1 MAKLN
6 RADLK
11 SKFEHNDIPSQ
22 TDFENLIDSCINEID
37 DEVSKETVVT
47 VDKQQT
53 LTHKELIDPIINSVP
68 IAGVV
73 PTVDAAPDNNLVL
86 SQGIKPIKTKADA
99 ADIKADAAV
108 STANESNTKADSAV
122 NTANEAN
129 TKADSV
135 VSIANEANTKAD
147 NAVSVANEANTK
159 VDDALDIADEAN
171 TKADNAVSTANSASD
186 KADNAYSLAE
196 TNLTVA
202 KNYTDVEVSAA
213 LTSANGY
220 TDTKA
225 SETLTSA
232 NNYTDTK
239 SSETLT
245 SANGY
250 TDTEVSEVLT
260 SANGYTDTKASET
273 LTSANNYTDT
283 KSSETLTSAN
293 GYTDTEV
300 SEVLTS
306 ANSYTDTKASE
317 TLTSA
322 NSYTDTEI
330 LAEDTSLK
338 SYVDDAVED
347 AIENQ
352 LINITYA
359 DLTSAITAK
368 TLIPGARYLITDF
381 RTIHYFSDGNTTLLD
396 AINTAT
402 TEPLIVTATKIDD
415 LNKLAISTV
424 YPQDIIYYDWNPDNW
439 KNDCSFSDCL
449 SAEPGEET
457 IITGFKGVIYYRK
470 DTINNNTA
478 SFDFRGVKFRRW
490 SILNAPAWSDAV
502 TYAKNDFVNY
512 NNILYIS
519 SVDSNLNNIPTA
531 NSYAWIGLVDYV
543 NEDSKYLA
551 WYTDVANTDEVFI
564 YNHVKTDT
572 YADFNVF
579 DPLISKDNYIYV
591 NKTISNST
599 ILFNLV
605 FLCGGIFNNTIKT
618 NTISN
623 KISSGTFV
631 TEIFNNY
638 IETVE
643 FDCNIIR
650 CLDNSNIKVYELS
663 GNMIYGMHITQ
674 ANDNIFSNNFIYSCA
689 QNVFSSLSKEISNN
703 YVHSFFQCTINNE
716 FTGNIL
722 YILRNTT
729 VNCALLNIGVFP
741 DIAVLGDSVSCIIET
756 SYASGQ
762 DRLPFITYID
772 SAIPSLVIVSFSQT

>member
-186 KADNAYSLAE
+186 KADAAYNLAE
-196 TNLTVA
+196 TNLTIA
-202 KNYTDVEVSAA
+202 KNYTDVEVFAA
-213 LTSANGY
+213 LTSANG
-220 TDTKA
+220 
-225 SETLTSA
+225 
-232 NNYTDTK
+232 
-239 SSETLT
+239 
-245 SANGY
+245 
-250 TDTEVSEVLT
+250 
-260 SANGYTDTKASET
+260 
-273 LTSANNYTDT
+273 
-283 KSSETLTSAN
+283 
-293 GYTDTEV
+293 
-300 SEVLTS
+300 
-306 ANSYTDTKASE
+306 YTDTKASE

-338 SYVDDAVED
+338 SYVDDAVKD

-359 DLTSAITAK
+359 DLASAITAK

-381 RTIHYFSDGNTTLLD
+381 RTTHYFSDGNTTLLD

-531 NSYAWIGLVDYV
+531 NSYKWVGLVDYV
-543 NEDSKYLA
+543 DENSKYLA
-551 WYTDVANTDEVFI
+551 WYTDVAYTDGVFI

-579 DPLISKDNYIYV
+579 DPLTSKDNYIYV
-591 NKTISNST
+591 NKTTSNST

-631 TEIFNNY
+631 TEILNNY

-643 FDCNIIR
+643 FDCNIIK
-650 CLDNSNIKVYELS
+650 CLDNSNIKVYKLS
-663 GNMIYGMHITQ
+663 GNMIYGIHTIQ
-674 ANDNIFSNNFIYSCA
+674 ANDNTFSNNFIYDCS
-689 QNVFSSLSKEISNN
+689 QSVFSSLSKEISNN

-729 VNCALLNIGVFP
+729 VNCALLNIGAFP

-756 SYASGQ
+756 SYATGQ

-772 SAIPSLVIVSFSQT
+772 SATPSLAIIAFSQT

>member
-135 VSIANEANTKAD
+135 VSIANGANTKAD

-159 VDDALDIADEAN
+159 VDDALDIAGEAN
-171 TKADNAVSTANSASD
+171 TKADNAVSTANSARG
-186 KADNAYSLAE
+186 KADDAYSLAE

-202 KNYTDVEVSAA
+202 KKYTDVEVSAA

-239 SSETLT
+239 
-245 SANGY
+245 
-250 TDTEVSEVLT
+250 
-260 SANGYTDTKASET
+260 
-273 LTSANNYTDT
+273 
-283 KSSETLTSAN
+283 
-293 GYTDTEV
+293 
-300 SEVLTS
+300 
-306 ANSYTDTKASE
+306 
-317 TLTSA
+317 
-322 NSYTDTEI
+322 I

-381 RTIHYFSDGNTTLLD
+381 RTTHYFSDGNTTLLD

-439 KNDCSFSDCL
+439 KNDCSFSNCL

-551 WYTDVANTDEVFI
+551 WYTDVANTNGVFI
-564 YNHVKTDT
+564 YDHVKTDT
-572 YADFNVF
+572 YADFNIF
-579 DPLISKDNYIYV
+579 NPLTSKDNYIYV
-591 NKTISNST
+591 NKTTSNST

-605 FLCGGIFNNTIKT
+605 FLCGSIFNNTIKT

-631 TEIFNNY
+631 TETFNNY

-689 QNVFSSLSKEISNN
+689 QSVFSSLSKEISNN

-729 VNCALLNIGVFP
+729 INCALLNIGVFP
-741 DIAVLGDSVSCIIET
+741 DIAVLGDSVSCMIET
-756 SYASGQ
+756 SYATGQ

-772 SAIPSLVIVSFSQT
+772 STTPSLAIISFSQT

>member
-159 VDDALDIADEAN
+159 VDDALDIADKAN
-171 TKADNAVSTANSASD
+171 TKADNAINTANSASD
-186 KADNAYSLAE
+186 KAGDAYNLAE

-232 NNYTDTK
+232 NN
-239 SSETLT
+239 
-245 SANGY
+245 
-250 TDTEVSEVLT
+250 
-260 SANGYTDTKASET
+260 
-273 LTSANNYTDT
+273 
-283 KSSETLTSAN
+283 
-293 GYTDTEV
+293 
-300 SEVLTS
+300 
-306 ANSYTDTKASE
+306 
-317 TLTSA
+317 
-322 NSYTDTEI
+322 YTDTEI

-519 SVDSNLNNIPTA
+519 SVDNNLNNVPTA
-531 NSYAWIGLVDYV
+531 NSYKWIGLVDYV

-729 VNCALLNIGVFP
+729 VNCALLNIGAFP
-741 DIAVLGDSVSCIIET
+741 DIAILGDSASCIIET
-756 SYASGQ
+756 SYANGQ

-772 SAIPSLVIVSFSQT
+772 STGPSLAIVAFSQT

>member
-171 TKADNAVSTANSASD
+171 TKADNAVNTANSASD
-186 KADNAYSLAE
+186 KADDAYSLAE

-213 LTSANGY
+213 
-220 TDTKA
+220 
-225 SETLTSA
+225 
-232 NNYTDTK
+232 
-239 SSETLT
+239 
-245 SANGY
+245 
-250 TDTEVSEVLT
+250 LT

-338 SYVDDAVED
+338 SYVDDSIKDAV
-347 AIENQ
+347 ENQ

-381 RTIHYFSDGNTTLLD
+381 RTIHYFSDGNTTLRD

-519 SVDSNLNNIPTA
+519 SVDNNLNNIPTA
-531 NSYAWIGLVDYV
+531 NSYKWVGLVDYV
-543 NEDSKYLA
+543 DENSKYLA
-551 WYTDVANTDEVFI
+551 WYTDVANTDGVFI

-579 DPLISKDNYIYV
+579 DPLTSKDNYIYV
-591 NKTISNST
+591 NKTTSNST

-631 TEIFNNY
+631 TEILNNY

-643 FDCNIIR
+643 FDCNIIK
-650 CLDNSNIKVYELS
+650 CLDNSNIKVYKLS
-663 GNMIYGMHITQ
+663 GNMIYGIHTIQ
-674 ANDNIFSNNFIYSCA
+674 ANDNTFSNNFIYDCS
-689 QNVFSSLSKEISNN
+689 QSVLSSLSDEVSNN
-703 YVHSFFQCTINNE
+703 YVHSFFQCIINNK

-722 YILRNTT
+722 YILKNTT
-729 VNCALLNIGVFP
+729 INCALLNIGVFP

-756 SYASGQ
+756 SYANGQ

-772 SAIPSLVIVSFSQT
+772 STGPSLAIVAFSQT

>member
-108 STANESNTKADSAV
+108 STANEANIKAGNAV

-129 TKADSV
+129 SKADSAV
-135 VSIANEANTKAD
+135 NTANEANTKAD

-171 TKADNAVSTANSASD
+171 TKLDNAINTANSASD
-186 KADNAYSLAE
+186 KADAAYNLAE
-196 TNLTVA
+196 TNLTIA
-202 KNYTDVEVSAA
+202 KNYTDVEVFAA
-213 LTSANGY
+213 LTSANG
-220 TDTKA
+220 
-225 SETLTSA
+225 
-232 NNYTDTK
+232 
-239 SSETLT
+239 
-245 SANGY
+245 
-250 TDTEVSEVLT
+250 
-260 SANGYTDTKASET
+260 
-273 LTSANNYTDT
+273 
-283 KSSETLTSAN
+283 
-293 GYTDTEV
+293 
-300 SEVLTS
+300 
-306 ANSYTDTKASE
+306 YTDTKASE

-359 DLTSAITAK
+359 DLASAITAK

-381 RTIHYFSDGNTTLLD
+381 KTTHYFSDGNTTLLD
-396 AINTAT
+396 AINTAA
-402 TEPLIVTATKIDD
+402 TEPLIVTATKTDD
-415 LNKLAISTV
+415 LNKLAISTI

-551 WYTDVANTDEVFI
+551 WYTDVANTDGVFI

-579 DPLISKDNYIYV
+579 DPLTSKDNYIYV
-591 NKTISNST
+591 NKTTSNST

-631 TEIFNNY
+631 TEILNNY

-643 FDCNIIR
+643 FDCNIIK

-663 GNMIYGMHITQ
+663 GNMIYGIHTIQ
-674 ANDNIFSNNFIYSCA
+674 ANDNTFSNNFIYDCS
-689 QNVFSSLSKEISNN
+689 QSVFSSLSKEISNN

-756 SYASGQ
+756 SYATGQ

-772 SAIPSLVIVSFSQT
+772 STGPSLAIVAFSQT

>member
-171 TKADNAVSTANSASD
+171 TKADNAINTANSASD
-186 KADNAYSLAE
+186 KADDAYSLAE

-202 KNYTDVEVSAA
+202 ENYTDVEVSAA
-213 LTSANGY
+213 LTSANSY

-245 SANGY
+245 SAN
-250 TDTEVSEVLT
+250 
-260 SANGYTDTKASET
+260 
-273 LTSANNYTDT
+273 
-283 KSSETLTSAN
+283 
-293 GYTDTEV
+293 
-300 SEVLTS
+300 
-306 ANSYTDTKASE
+306 SYTDTKASE

-322 NSYTDTEI
+322 NGYTDTEI

-359 DLTSAITAK
+359 DLASAITAK

-381 RTIHYFSDGNTTLLD
+381 RTTHYFSDGNTTLLD

-519 SVDSNLNNIPTA
+519 SVDNNLNNIPTA
-531 NSYAWIGLVDYV
+531 NSYKWVGLVDYV
-543 NEDSKYLA
+543 DENSKYLA
-551 WYTDVANTDEVFI
+551 WYTDVANTGGVFI

-579 DPLISKDNYIYV
+579 DPLTSKDNYIYV
-591 NKTISNST
+591 NKTTSNST

-631 TEIFNNY
+631 TEILNNY

-643 FDCNIIR
+643 FDCNIIK
-650 CLDNSNIKVYELS
+650 CLDNSNIKVYKLS
-663 GNMIYGMHITQ
+663 GNMIYGIHTIQ
-674 ANDNIFSNNFIYSCA
+674 ANDNTFSNNFIYDCS
-689 QNVFSSLSKEISNN
+689 QSVLSSLSNEVSNN
-703 YVHSFFQCTINNE
+703 YVHSFFQCIINNK

-722 YILRNTT
+722 YILKNTT
-729 VNCALLNIGVFP
+729 INCALLNIGVFP

-756 SYASGQ
+756 SYANGQ

-772 SAIPSLVIVSFSQT
+772 STGPSLAIVAFSQT

>member
-171 TKADNAVSTANSASD
+171 TKADNAVSTANSARG
-186 KADNAYSLAE
+186 KADDAYSLAE

-239 SSETLT
+239 S
-245 SANGY
+245 
-250 TDTEVSEVLT
+250 
-260 SANGYTDTKASET
+260 
-273 LTSANNYTDT
+273 
-283 KSSETLTSAN
+283 
-293 GYTDTEV
+293 
-300 SEVLTS
+300 
-306 ANSYTDTKASE
+306 SE

-439 KNDCSFSDCL
+439 KNDCSFSNCL

-519 SVDSNLNNIPTA
+519 SVDNNLNNIPTA
-531 NSYAWIGLVDYV
+531 NSYKWVGLVDYV
-543 NEDSKYLA
+543 DENSKYLA
-551 WYTDVANTDEVFI
+551 WYTDVTNTDGVFI

-572 YADFNVF
+572 YADFNIF
-579 DPLISKDNYIYV
+579 NPLISKDNYIYV
-591 NKTISNST
+591 NKTTSNST

-631 TEIFNNY
+631 TETFNNY

-663 GNMIYGMHITQ
+663 GNMIYGIHTIQ

-689 QNVFSSLSKEISNN
+689 QSVFSSLSKEISNN

-729 VNCALLNIGVFP
+729 INCALLNIGVFP

-756 SYASGQ
+756 SYATGQ

-772 SAIPSLVIVSFSQT
+772 SATPSLAIISFSQT

>member
-108 STANESNTKADSAV
+108 STANEANTKAGNAV

-129 TKADSV
+129 SKADSAV
-135 VSIANEANTKAD
+135 NTANEANTKAD

-171 TKADNAVSTANSASD
+171 TKADNAINTANSASD
-186 KADNAYSLAE
+186 KADDAYSLAE
-196 TNLTVA
+196 TNLTIA
-202 KNYTDVEVSAA
+202 KNYTDVEVFAA
-213 LTSANGY
+213 LTSANG
-220 TDTKA
+220 
-225 SETLTSA
+225 
-232 NNYTDTK
+232 
-239 SSETLT
+239 
-245 SANGY
+245 
-250 TDTEVSEVLT
+250 
-260 SANGYTDTKASET
+260 
-273 LTSANNYTDT
+273 
-283 KSSETLTSAN
+283 
-293 GYTDTEV
+293 
-300 SEVLTS
+300 
-306 ANSYTDTKASE
+306 YTDTKASE

-359 DLTSAITAK
+359 DLASAITAK

-381 RTIHYFSDGNTTLLD
+381 RTTHYFSDGNTTLLD

-519 SVDSNLNNIPTA
+519 SVDNNLNNIPTA
-531 NSYAWIGLVDYV
+531 NSYKWVGLVDYV
-543 NEDSKYLA
+543 DENSKYLA
-551 WYTDVANTDEVFI
+551 WYTDVANTDGVFI

-579 DPLISKDNYIYV
+579 DPLTSKDNYIYV
-591 NKTISNST
+591 NKTTSNST

-631 TEIFNNY
+631 TEILNNY
-638 IETVE
+638 IETVR
-643 FDCNIIR
+643 FDCNIIK
-650 CLDNSNIKVYELS
+650 CLDNSNIKVYKLS
-663 GNMIYGMHITQ
+663 GNMIYGIHTIQ
-674 ANDNIFSNNFIYSCA
+674 ANDNTFSNNFIYDCS
-689 QNVFSSLSKEISNN
+689 QSVLSSLSDEVSNN
-703 YVHSFFQCTINNE
+703 YVHSFFQCIINNK

-722 YILRNTT
+722 YILKNTT
-729 VNCALLNIGVFP
+729 INCALLNIGVFP

-756 SYASGQ
+756 SYATGQ

-772 SAIPSLVIVSFSQT
+772 STGPSLAIVAFSQT

>member
-159 VDDALDIADEAN
+159 VDDALDIADVAN
-171 TKADNAVSTANSASD
+171 TKADNAINTANSASD
-186 KADNAYSLAE
+186 KADAAYNLAE
-196 TNLTVA
+196 TNLTIA
-202 KNYTDVEVSAA
+202 KNYTDVEVFAA
-213 LTSANGY
+213 LTSAV
-220 TDTKA
+220 D
-225 SETLTSA
+225 
-232 NNYTDTK
+232 D
-239 SSETLT
+239 
-245 SANGY
+245 
-250 TDTEVSEVLT
+250 VLDI
-260 SANGYTDTKASET
+260 A
-273 LTSANNYTDT
+273 
-283 KSSETLTSAN
+283 
-293 GYTDTEV
+293 
-300 SEVLTS
+300 
-306 ANSYTDTKASE
+306 DTKASE

-338 SYVDDAVED
+338 SYVDDAVKD

-359 DLTSAITAK
+359 DLASAITAK

-381 RTIHYFSDGNTTLLD
+381 RTTHYFSDGNTTLLD

-519 SVDSNLNNIPTA
+519 SVDNNLNNIPTA
-531 NSYAWIGLVDYV
+531 NSYKWVGLVDYV
-543 NEDSKYLA
+543 DENSKYLA
-551 WYTDVANTDEVFI
+551 WYTDVAYTDGVFI

-579 DPLISKDNYIYV
+579 DPLTSKDNYIYV
-591 NKTISNST
+591 NKTTSNST

-631 TEIFNNY
+631 TEILNNY

-643 FDCNIIR
+643 FDCNIIK
-650 CLDNSNIKVYELS
+650 CLDNSNIKVYKLS
-663 GNMIYGMHITQ
+663 GNMIYGIHTIQ
-674 ANDNIFSNNFIYSCA
+674 ANDNTFSNNFIYDCS
-689 QNVFSSLSKEISNN
+689 QSVLSSLSDEVSNN
-703 YVHSFFQCTINNE
+703 YVHSFFQCIINNK

-722 YILRNTT
+722 YILKNTT
-729 VNCALLNIGVFP
+729 INCALLNIGVFP

-756 SYASGQ
+756 SYATGQ

-772 SAIPSLVIVSFSQT
+772 STGPSLAIVAFSQT

>member
-159 VDDALDIADEAN
+159 VDDAFR
-171 TKADNAVSTANSASD
+171 
-186 KADNAYSLAE
+186 
-196 TNLTVA
+196 
-202 KNYTDVEVSAA
+202 
-213 LTSANGY
+213 Y

-250 TDTEVSEVLT
+250 TDTEVSAALT
-260 SANGYTDTKASET
+260 SANR
-273 LTSANNYTDT
+273 
-283 KSSETLTSAN
+283 
-293 GYTDTEV
+293 
-300 SEVLTS
+300 
-306 ANSYTDTKASE
+306 YTDTKASE

-338 SYVDDAVED
+338 SYVDDSIED
-347 AIENQ
+347 AVENQ

-359 DLTSAITAK
+359 DLISAITAK

-381 RTIHYFSDGNTTLLD
+381 RTTHYFSDGNTTLLD

-439 KNDCSFSDCL
+439 KNDCSFSNCL

-519 SVDSNLNNIPTA
+519 SVDNNLNNIPTA
-531 NSYAWIGLVDYV
+531 NSYKWVGLVDYV
-543 NEDSKYLA
+543 DENSKYLA
-551 WYTDVANTDEVFI
+551 WYTDVTNTDGVFI

-579 DPLISKDNYIYV
+579 DPLTSKDNYIYV
-591 NKTISNST
+591 NKTTSNST

-631 TEIFNNY
+631 TEILNNY

-643 FDCNIIR
+643 FDCNIIK
-650 CLDNSNIKVYELS
+650 CLDNSNIKVYKLS
-663 GNMIYGMHITQ
+663 GNMIYGIHTIQ
-674 ANDNIFSNNFIYSCA
+674 ANDNTFSNNFIYDCS
-689 QNVFSSLSKEISNN
+689 QSVLSSLSDEVSNN
-703 YVHSFFQCTINNE
+703 YVHSFFQCIINNK

-722 YILRNTT
+722 YILKNTT
-729 VNCALLNIGVFP
+729 INCALLNIGVFP

-756 SYASGQ
+756 SYATGQ

-772 SAIPSLVIVSFSQT
+772 SATPSLAIIAFSQT

>member
-135 VSIANEANTKAD
+135 VSIANGANTKAD

-159 VDDALDIADEAN
+159 VDDALDIAGEAN
-171 TKADNAVSTANSASD
+171 TKADNAVSTANSARG
-186 KADNAYSLAE
+186 KADDAYSLAE

-202 KNYTDVEVSAA
+202 KKYTDVEVSAA

-239 SSETLT
+239 
-245 SANGY
+245 
-250 TDTEVSEVLT
+250 
-260 SANGYTDTKASET
+260 
-273 LTSANNYTDT
+273 
-283 KSSETLTSAN
+283 
-293 GYTDTEV
+293 
-300 SEVLTS
+300 
-306 ANSYTDTKASE
+306 
-317 TLTSA
+317 
-322 NSYTDTEI
+322 I

-381 RTIHYFSDGNTTLLD
+381 RTTHYFSDGNTTLLD

-551 WYTDVANTDEVFI
+551 WYTDVANTNGVFI
-564 YNHVKTDT
+564 YDHVKTDT
-572 YADFNVF
+572 YADFNIF
-579 DPLISKDNYIYV
+579 NPLTSKDNYIYV
-591 NKTISNST
+591 NKTTSNST

-605 FLCGGIFNNTIKT
+605 FLCGSIFNNTIKT

-631 TEIFNNY
+631 TETFNNY

-663 GNMIYGMHITQ
+663 GNMIYGIHTIQ

-689 QNVFSSLSKEISNN
+689 QSVFSSLSKEISNN

-729 VNCALLNIGVFP
+729 INCALLNIGVFP
-741 DIAVLGDSVSCIIET
+741 DIAVLGDSVSCMIET
-756 SYASGQ
+756 SYATGQ

-772 SAIPSLVIVSFSQT
+772 SATPSLAIIAFSQT

>member
-159 VDDALDIADEAN
+159 VDDALDIADKAN
-171 TKADNAVSTANSASD
+171 TKADNAVSTANSASG
-186 KADNAYSLAE
+186 KADDAYSLAE

-220 TDTKA
+220 TDTEV

-232 NNYTDTK
+232 NN
-239 SSETLT
+239 
-245 SANGY
+245 
-250 TDTEVSEVLT
+250 
-260 SANGYTDTKASET
+260 
-273 LTSANNYTDT
+273 
-283 KSSETLTSAN
+283 
-293 GYTDTEV
+293 
-300 SEVLTS
+300 
-306 ANSYTDTKASE
+306 YTDTKASE

-359 DLTSAITAK
+359 DLISAITAK

-519 SVDSNLNNIPTA
+519 SVDNNLNNVPTA
-531 NSYAWIGLVDYV
+531 NSYKWIGLVDYV
-543 NEDSKYLA
+543 DENSKYLA

-729 VNCALLNIGVFP
+729 VNCALLNIGAFP
-741 DIAVLGDSVSCIIET
+741 DIAILGDSASCIIET
-756 SYASGQ
+756 SYANGQ

-772 SAIPSLVIVSFSQT
+772 SAIPSLAIVAFSQT

>member
-171 TKADNAVSTANSASD
+171 TKADNAVNTANSASD
-186 KADNAYSLAE
+186 KADDAYSLAE

-213 LTSANGY
+213 
-220 TDTKA
+220 
-225 SETLTSA
+225 
-232 NNYTDTK
+232 
-239 SSETLT
+239 
-245 SANGY
+245 
-250 TDTEVSEVLT
+250 LT

-338 SYVDDAVED
+338 SYVDDSIKDAV
-347 AIENQ
+347 ENQ

-359 DLTSAITAK
+359 DLISAITAK

-381 RTIHYFSDGNTTLLD
+381 RTTHYFSDGNTTLLD

-439 KNDCSFSDCL
+439 KNDCSFSNCL

-490 SILNAPAWSDAV
+490 SINAPAWSDAV

-519 SVDSNLNNIPTA
+519 SVDNNLNNIPTA
-531 NSYAWIGLVDYV
+531 NSYKWVGLVDYV
-543 NEDSKYLA
+543 DENSKYLA
-551 WYTDVANTDEVFI
+551 WYTDVTNTDGVFI

-703 YVHSFFQCTINNE
+703 YVHSFFQCIINNK

-722 YILRNTT
+722 YILKNTT
-729 VNCALLNIGVFP
+729 INCALLNIGVFP

-756 SYASGQ
+756 SYATGQ

-772 SAIPSLVIVSFSQT
+772 STGPSLAIVAFSQT

>member
-186 KADNAYSLAE
+186 KAGDAYSLAK

-213 LTSANGY
+213 LTSANG
-220 TDTKA
+220 
-225 SETLTSA
+225 
-232 NNYTDTK
+232 
-239 SSETLT
+239 
-245 SANGY
+245 
-250 TDTEVSEVLT
+250 
-260 SANGYTDTKASET
+260 
-273 LTSANNYTDT
+273 
-283 KSSETLTSAN
+283 
-293 GYTDTEV
+293 
-300 SEVLTS
+300 
-306 ANSYTDTKASE
+306 YTDTKASE

-381 RTIHYFSDGNTTLLD
+381 RTTHYFSDGNTTLLD

-439 KNDCSFSDCL
+439 KNDCSFSNCL

-519 SVDSNLNNIPTA
+519 SVDNNLNNIPTA
-531 NSYAWIGLVDYV
+531 NSYKWVGLVDYV

-551 WYTDVANTDEVFI
+551 WYTDVANTDGVFI

-572 YADFNVF
+572 YADFNIF
-579 DPLISKDNYIYV
+579 NPLTSKDNYIYV
-591 NKTISNST
+591 NKTTSNST

-663 GNMIYGMHITQ
+663 GNMIYGIHTIQ

-689 QNVFSSLSKEISNN
+689 QSVFSSLSKEISNN

-729 VNCALLNIGVFP
+729 INCALLNIGVFP
-741 DIAVLGDSVSCIIET
+741 DIAVLGDSVSCMIET
-756 SYASGQ
+756 SYATGQ

-772 SAIPSLVIVSFSQT
+772 SATPSLAIIAFSQT

>member
-73 PTVDAAPDNNLVL
+73 PTVDAAPDNNLEL
-86 SQGIKPIKTKADA
+86 SQGIKTIKTKADA

-108 STANESNTKADSAV
+108 STANESNIKAGNAV

-129 TKADSV
+129 SKADSAV
-135 VSIANEANTKAD
+135 NTANEANTKAD

-171 TKADNAVSTANSASD
+171 TKLDNAINTANSASD
-186 KADNAYSLAE
+186 KADAAYNLAE
-196 TNLTVA
+196 TNLTIA
-202 KNYTDVEVSAA
+202 KNYTDVEVFAA
-213 LTSANGY
+213 LTSANG
-220 TDTKA
+220 
-225 SETLTSA
+225 
-232 NNYTDTK
+232 
-239 SSETLT
+239 
-245 SANGY
+245 
-250 TDTEVSEVLT
+250 
-260 SANGYTDTKASET
+260 
-273 LTSANNYTDT
+273 
-283 KSSETLTSAN
+283 
-293 GYTDTEV
+293 
-300 SEVLTS
+300 
-306 ANSYTDTKASE
+306 YTDTKASE

-359 DLTSAITAK
+359 DLASAITAK

-381 RTIHYFSDGNTTLLD
+381 KTTHYFSDGNTTLLD

-402 TEPLIVTATKIDD
+402 TEPLIVTATKTDD
-415 LNKLAISTV
+415 LNKLAISTI

-551 WYTDVANTDEVFI
+551 WYTDVANTDGVFI

-579 DPLISKDNYIYV
+579 DPLTSKDNYIYV
-591 NKTISNST
+591 NKTTSNST

-631 TEIFNNY
+631 TEILNNY

-643 FDCNIIR
+643 FDCNIIK

-663 GNMIYGMHITQ
+663 GNMIYGIHTIQ
-674 ANDNIFSNNFIYSCA
+674 ANDNTFSNNFIYDCS
-689 QNVFSSLSKEISNN
+689 QSVFSSLSKEISNN

-756 SYASGQ
+756 SYATGQ

-772 SAIPSLVIVSFSQT
+772 STGPSLAIVAFSQT

>member
-129 TKADSV
+129 SKADSAV
-135 VSIANEANTKAD
+135 NTANEANTKAD

-186 KADNAYSLAE
+186 KADAAYNLAE
-196 TNLTVA
+196 TNLTIA
-202 KNYTDVEVSAA
+202 KNYTDVEVFAA
-213 LTSANGY
+213 
-220 TDTKA
+220 
-225 SETLTSA
+225 LTSA

-245 SANGY
+245 SANG
-250 TDTEVSEVLT
+250 
-260 SANGYTDTKASET
+260 
-273 LTSANNYTDT
+273 
-283 KSSETLTSAN
+283 
-293 GYTDTEV
+293 
-300 SEVLTS
+300 
-306 ANSYTDTKASE
+306 YTDTKASE

-359 DLTSAITAK
+359 DLASAITAK

-381 RTIHYFSDGNTTLLD
+381 RTTHYFSDGNTTLLD

-531 NSYAWIGLVDYV
+531 NSYKWVGLVDYV
-543 NEDSKYLA
+543 DENSKYLA
-551 WYTDVANTDEVFI
+551 WYTDVAYTDGVFI

-579 DPLISKDNYIYV
+579 DPLTSKDNYIYV
-591 NKTISNST
+591 NKTTSNST

-631 TEIFNNY
+631 TEILNNY

-643 FDCNIIR
+643 FDCNIIK
-650 CLDNSNIKVYELS
+650 CLDNSNIKVYKLS
-663 GNMIYGMHITQ
+663 GNMIYGIHTIQ
-674 ANDNIFSNNFIYSCA
+674 ANDNTFSNNFIYDCS
-689 QNVFSSLSKEISNN
+689 QSVLSSLSKEISNN
-703 YVHSFFQCTINNE
+703 YVHSFFQCIINNK

-722 YILRNTT
+722 YILKNTT
-729 VNCALLNIGVFP
+729 INCALLNIGVFP

-756 SYASGQ
+756 SYANGQ

-772 SAIPSLVIVSFSQT
+772 STGPSLAIVAFSQT

>member
-186 KADNAYSLAE
+186 KADDAYSLAE

-202 KNYTDVEVSAA
+202 ENYTDVEVSAA
-213 LTSANGY
+213 LTSANSY

-232 NNYTDTK
+232 N
-239 SSETLT
+239 
-245 SANGY
+245 G
-250 TDTEVSEVLT
+250 
-260 SANGYTDTKASET
+260 
-273 LTSANNYTDT
+273 
-283 KSSETLTSAN
+283 
-293 GYTDTEV
+293 
-300 SEVLTS
+300 
-306 ANSYTDTKASE
+306 YTDTKASE

-338 SYVDDAVED
+338 SYVDDAVKD

-359 DLTSAITAK
+359 DLASAITAK

-381 RTIHYFSDGNTTLLD
+381 RTTHYFSDGNTTLLD

-551 WYTDVANTDEVFI
+551 WYTDVANTDGVFI

-579 DPLISKDNYIYV
+579 DPLTSKDNYIYV
-591 NKTISNST
+591 NKTTSNST

-643 FDCNIIR
+643 FDCNIIK
-650 CLDNSNIKVYELS
+650 CLDNSNIKVYKLS
-663 GNMIYGMHITQ
+663 GNMIYGIHTIQ
-674 ANDNIFSNNFIYSCA
+674 ANDNTFSNNFIYDCS
-689 QNVFSSLSKEISNN
+689 QSVLSSLSDEVSNN
-703 YVHSFFQCTINNE
+703 YVHSFFQCIINNK

-729 VNCALLNIGVFP
+729 INCALLNIGVFP

-756 SYASGQ
+756 SYATGQ

-772 SAIPSLVIVSFSQT
+772 STGPSLAIVAFSQT

>member
-159 VDDALDIADEAN
+159 VDDALDIADKAN
-171 TKADNAVSTANSASD
+171 TKADNAINTANSASD
-186 KADNAYSLAE
+186 KAGDAYNLAE

-213 LTSANGY
+213 LTSANG
-220 TDTKA
+220 
-225 SETLTSA
+225 
-232 NNYTDTK
+232 
-239 SSETLT
+239 
-245 SANGY
+245 
-250 TDTEVSEVLT
+250 
-260 SANGYTDTKASET
+260 
-273 LTSANNYTDT
+273 
-283 KSSETLTSAN
+283 
-293 GYTDTEV
+293 
-300 SEVLTS
+300 
-306 ANSYTDTKASE
+306 YTDTKASE

-449 SAEPGEET
+449 SAESGEET

-551 WYTDVANTDEVFI
+551 WYTDVAYTDGVFI

-579 DPLISKDNYIYV
+579 DPLTSKDNYIYV
-591 NKTISNST
+591 NKTTSNST

-631 TEIFNNY
+631 TEILNNY

-756 SYASGQ
+756 SYATGQ

-772 SAIPSLVIVSFSQT
+772 STGPSLAIVAFSQT

>member
-135 VSIANEANTKAD
+135 VSIANGANTKAD

-159 VDDALDIADEAN
+159 VDDALDIAGEAN
-171 TKADNAVSTANSASD
+171 TKADNAVSTANSARG
-186 KADNAYSLAE
+186 KADDAYSLAE

-202 KNYTDVEVSAA
+202 KKYTDVEVSAA

-239 SSETLT
+239 
-245 SANGY
+245 
-250 TDTEVSEVLT
+250 
-260 SANGYTDTKASET
+260 
-273 LTSANNYTDT
+273 
-283 KSSETLTSAN
+283 
-293 GYTDTEV
+293 
-300 SEVLTS
+300 
-306 ANSYTDTKASE
+306 
-317 TLTSA
+317 
-322 NSYTDTEI
+322 I

-381 RTIHYFSDGNTTLLD
+381 RTTHYFSDGNTTLLD

-551 WYTDVANTDEVFI
+551 WYTDVANTNGVFI
-564 YNHVKTDT
+564 YDHVKTDT
-572 YADFNVF
+572 YADFNIF
-579 DPLISKDNYIYV
+579 NPLTSKDNYIYV
-591 NKTISNST
+591 NKTTSNST

-605 FLCGGIFNNTIKT
+605 FLCGSIFNNTIKT

-631 TEIFNNY
+631 TETFNNY

-663 GNMIYGMHITQ
+663 GNMIYGIHTIQ

-689 QNVFSSLSKEISNN
+689 QSVFSSLSKEISNN

-729 VNCALLNIGVFP
+729 INCALLNIGVFP
-741 DIAVLGDSVSCIIET
+741 DIAVLGDSVSCMIET
-756 SYASGQ
+756 SYATGQ
-762 DRLPFITYID
+762 ERLPFITYID
-772 SAIPSLVIVSFSQT
+772 STTPSLAIISFSQT

>member
-86 SQGIKPIKTKADA
+86 SQGIKPIKTKADE
-99 ADIKADAAV
+99 ADTKADSAV
-108 STANESNTKADSAV
+108 STANEANIKAGNAV
-122 NTANEAN
+122 NT
-129 TKADSV
+129 
-135 VSIANEANTKAD
+135 ANEANTKAD

-171 TKADNAVSTANSASD
+171 TKLDNAINTANSASD
-186 KADNAYSLAE
+186 KADAAYNLAE
-196 TNLTVA
+196 TNLTIA
-202 KNYTDVEVSAA
+202 KNYTDVEVFAA
-213 LTSANGY
+213 
-220 TDTKA
+220 
-225 SETLTSA
+225 
-232 NNYTDTK
+232 
-239 SSETLT
+239 
-245 SANGY
+245 
-250 TDTEVSEVLT
+250 
-260 SANGYTDTKASET
+260 
-273 LTSANNYTDT
+273 
-283 KSSETLTSAN
+283 
-293 GYTDTEV
+293 
-300 SEVLTS
+300 
-306 ANSYTDTKASE
+306 
-317 TLTSA
+317 LTSA

-330 LAEDTSLK
+330 LAEDISLK

-359 DLTSAITAK
+359 DLASAITAK

-381 RTIHYFSDGNTTLLD
+381 KTTHYFSDGNTTLLD
-396 AINTAT
+396 AINTAA
-402 TEPLIVTATKIDD
+402 TEPLIVTATKTDD
-415 LNKLAISTV
+415 LNKLAISTI

-439 KNDCSFSDCL
+439 KNDCSFSNCL

-531 NSYAWIGLVDYV
+531 NSYKWVGLVDYV
-543 NEDSKYLA
+543 DENSKYLA
-551 WYTDVANTDEVFI
+551 WYTDVANTDGVFI

-579 DPLISKDNYIYV
+579 DPLTSKDNYIYV
-591 NKTISNST
+591 NKTTSNST

-631 TEIFNNY
+631 TEILNNY

-643 FDCNIIR
+643 FDCNIIK

-663 GNMIYGMHITQ
+663 GNMIYGIHTIQ
-674 ANDNIFSNNFIYSCA
+674 ANDNTFSNNFIYDCS
-689 QNVFSSLSKEISNN
+689 QSVFSSLSKEISNN

-729 VNCALLNIGVFP
+729 VNCALLNIGAFP
-741 DIAVLGDSVSCIIET
+741 DIAILGDSVSCIIET
-756 SYASGQ
+756 SYANGQ

-772 SAIPSLVIVSFSQT
+772 STGPSLAIVAFSQT

>member
-86 SQGIKPIKTKADA
+86 SQGIKPIKTKADE
-99 ADIKADAAV
+99 ADTKADSAV
-108 STANESNTKADSAV
+108 STANEANIKAGNAV
-122 NTANEAN
+122 NT
-129 TKADSV
+129 
-135 VSIANEANTKAD
+135 ANEANTKAD

-171 TKADNAVSTANSASD
+171 TKLDNAINTANSASD
-186 KADNAYSLAE
+186 KADAAYNLAE
-196 TNLTVA
+196 TNLTIA
-202 KNYTDVEVSAA
+202 KNYTDVEVFAA
-213 LTSANGY
+213 LTSANG
-220 TDTKA
+220 
-225 SETLTSA
+225 
-232 NNYTDTK
+232 
-239 SSETLT
+239 
-245 SANGY
+245 
-250 TDTEVSEVLT
+250 
-260 SANGYTDTKASET
+260 
-273 LTSANNYTDT
+273 
-283 KSSETLTSAN
+283 
-293 GYTDTEV
+293 
-300 SEVLTS
+300 
-306 ANSYTDTKASE
+306 YTDTKASE

-359 DLTSAITAK
+359 DLASAITAK

-381 RTIHYFSDGNTTLLD
+381 KTTHYFSDGNTTLLD
-396 AINTAT
+396 AINTAA
-402 TEPLIVTATKIDD
+402 TEPLIVTATKTDD
-415 LNKLAISTV
+415 LNKLAISTI

-439 KNDCSFSDCL
+439 KNDCSFSNCL

-531 NSYAWIGLVDYV
+531 NSYKWVGLVDYV
-543 NEDSKYLA
+543 DENSKYLA
-551 WYTDVANTDEVFI
+551 WYTDVANTDGVFI

-579 DPLISKDNYIYV
+579 DPLTSKDNYIYV
-591 NKTISNST
+591 NKTTSNST

-631 TEIFNNY
+631 TEILNNY

-643 FDCNIIR
+643 FDCNIIK

-663 GNMIYGMHITQ
+663 GNMIYGIHTIQ
-674 ANDNIFSNNFIYSCA
+674 ANDNTFSNNFIYDCS
-689 QNVFSSLSKEISNN
+689 QSVFSSLSKEISNN

-756 SYASGQ
+756 SYATGQ

-772 SAIPSLVIVSFSQT
+772 STGPSLAIVAFSQT

>member
-129 TKADSV
+129 SKADSAV
-135 VSIANEANTKAD
+135 NTANEANTKAD

-171 TKADNAVSTANSASD
+171 TKLDNAINTANSASD
-186 KADNAYSLAE
+186 KADAAYNLAE
-196 TNLTVA
+196 TNLTIA
-202 KNYTDVEVSAA
+202 KNYTDVEVFAA
-213 LTSANGY
+213 LTSANG
-220 TDTKA
+220 
-225 SETLTSA
+225 
-232 NNYTDTK
+232 
-239 SSETLT
+239 
-245 SANGY
+245 
-250 TDTEVSEVLT
+250 
-260 SANGYTDTKASET
+260 
-273 LTSANNYTDT
+273 
-283 KSSETLTSAN
+283 
-293 GYTDTEV
+293 
-300 SEVLTS
+300 
-306 ANSYTDTKASE
+306 YTDTKASE

-338 SYVDDAVED
+338 SYVDGAVKD

-359 DLTSAITAK
+359 DLASAITAK

-381 RTIHYFSDGNTTLLD
+381 KTTHYFSDGNTTLLD
-396 AINTAT
+396 AINTAA
-402 TEPLIVTATKIDD
+402 TEPLIVTATKTDD

-439 KNDCSFSDCL
+439 KNDCSFSNCL

-551 WYTDVANTDEVFI
+551 WYTDVAYTDGVFI

-579 DPLISKDNYIYV
+579 DPLTSKDNYIYV
-591 NKTISNST
+591 NKTTSNST

-631 TEIFNNY
+631 TEILNNY

-643 FDCNIIR
+643 FDCNIIK

-663 GNMIYGMHITQ
+663 GNMIYGIHTIQ
-674 ANDNIFSNNFIYSCA
+674 ANDNTFSNNFIYDCS
-689 QNVFSSLSKEISNN
+689 QSVFSSLSKEISNN

-729 VNCALLNIGVFP
+729 VNCALLNIGAFP
-741 DIAVLGDSVSCIIET
+741 DIAILGDSVSCIIET
-756 SYASGQ
+756 SYANGQ

-772 SAIPSLVIVSFSQT
+772 STGPSLAIVAFSQT

>member
-1 MAKLN
+1 
-6 RADLK
+6 
-11 SKFEHNDIPSQ
+11 
-22 TDFENLIDSCINEID
+22 
-37 DEVSKETVVT
+37 
-47 VDKQQT
+47 
-53 LTHKELIDPIINSVP
+53 
-68 IAGVV
+68 
-73 PTVDAAPDNNLVL
+73 
-86 SQGIKPIKTKADA
+86 
-99 ADIKADAAV
+99 
-108 STANESNTKADSAV
+108 
-122 NTANEAN
+122 
-129 TKADSV
+129 
-135 VSIANEANTKAD
+135 
-147 NAVSVANEANTK
+147 
-159 VDDALDIADEAN
+159 
-171 TKADNAVSTANSASD
+171 
-186 KADNAYSLAE
+186 
-196 TNLTVA
+196 
-202 KNYTDVEVSAA
+202 
-213 LTSANGY
+213 
-220 TDTKA
+220 
-225 SETLTSA
+225 
-232 NNYTDTK
+232 
-239 SSETLT
+239 
-245 SANGY
+245 
-250 TDTEVSEVLT
+250 LT

-338 SYVDDAVED
+338 SYVDDSIKDAV
-347 AIENQ
+347 ENQ

-381 RTIHYFSDGNTTLLD
+381 RTIHYFSDGNTTLRD

-519 SVDSNLNNIPTA
+519 SVDNNLNNIPTA
-531 NSYAWIGLVDYV
+531 NSYKWVGLVDYV
-543 NEDSKYLA
+543 DENSKYLA
-551 WYTDVANTDEVFI
+551 WYTDVANTDGVFI

-579 DPLISKDNYIYV
+579 DPLTSKDNYIYV
-591 NKTISNST
+591 NKTTSNST

-631 TEIFNNY
+631 TEILNNY

-643 FDCNIIR
+643 FDCNIIK
-650 CLDNSNIKVYELS
+650 CLDNSNIKVYKLS
-663 GNMIYGMHITQ
+663 GNMIYGIHTIQ
-674 ANDNIFSNNFIYSCA
+674 ANDNTFSNNFIYDCS
-689 QNVFSSLSKEISNN
+689 QSVLSSLSDEVSNN
-703 YVHSFFQCTINNE
+703 YVHSFFQCIINNK

-722 YILRNTT
+722 YILKNTT
-729 VNCALLNIGVFP
+729 INCALLNIGVFP

-756 SYASGQ
+756 SYANGQ

-772 SAIPSLVIVSFSQT
+772 STGPSLAIVAFSQT

>member
-122 NTANEAN
+122 STANESN
-129 TKADSV
+129 TKADSAV
-135 VSIANEANTKAD
+135 NTANEANTKAD

-186 KADNAYSLAE
+186 KADAAYNLAE
-196 TNLTVA
+196 TNLTIA
-202 KNYTDVEVSAA
+202 KNYTDVEVFAA
-213 LTSANGY
+213 LTSANG
-220 TDTKA
+220 
-225 SETLTSA
+225 
-232 NNYTDTK
+232 
-239 SSETLT
+239 
-245 SANGY
+245 
-250 TDTEVSEVLT
+250 
-260 SANGYTDTKASET
+260 
-273 LTSANNYTDT
+273 
-283 KSSETLTSAN
+283 
-293 GYTDTEV
+293 
-300 SEVLTS
+300 
-306 ANSYTDTKASE
+306 YTDTKASE

-359 DLTSAITAK
+359 DLASAITAK

-381 RTIHYFSDGNTTLLD
+381 KTTHYFSDGNTTLLD
-396 AINTAT
+396 AINTAA
-402 TEPLIVTATKIDD
+402 TEPLIVTATKTDD
-415 LNKLAISTV
+415 LNKLAISTI

-531 NSYAWIGLVDYV
+531 NSYKWVGLVDYV
-543 NEDSKYLA
+543 DENSKYLA
-551 WYTDVANTDEVFI
+551 WYTDVANTDGVFI

-579 DPLISKDNYIYV
+579 DPLTSKDNYIYV
-591 NKTISNST
+591 NKTTSNST

-631 TEIFNNY
+631 TEILNNY

-643 FDCNIIR
+643 FDCNIIK
-650 CLDNSNIKVYELS
+650 CLDNSNIKVYKLS
-663 GNMIYGMHITQ
+663 GNMIYGIHTIQ
-674 ANDNIFSNNFIYSCA
+674 ANDNTFSNNFIYDCS
-689 QNVFSSLSKEISNN
+689 QSVFSSLSKEISNN

-756 SYASGQ
+756 SYATGQ

-772 SAIPSLVIVSFSQT
+772 SATPSLAIIAFSQT

>member
-186 KADNAYSLAE
+186 KADAAYNLAE
-196 TNLTVA
+196 TNLTIA
-202 KNYTDVEVSAA
+202 KNYTDVEVFAA
-213 LTSANGY
+213 LTSANG
-220 TDTKA
+220 
-225 SETLTSA
+225 
-232 NNYTDTK
+232 
-239 SSETLT
+239 
-245 SANGY
+245 
-250 TDTEVSEVLT
+250 
-260 SANGYTDTKASET
+260 
-273 LTSANNYTDT
+273 
-283 KSSETLTSAN
+283 
-293 GYTDTEV
+293 
-300 SEVLTS
+300 
-306 ANSYTDTKASE
+306 YTDTKASE

-359 DLTSAITAK
+359 DLASAITAK

-381 RTIHYFSDGNTTLLD
+381 KTTHYFSDGNTTLLD
-396 AINTAT
+396 AINTAA
-402 TEPLIVTATKIDD
+402 TEPLIVTATKTDD
-415 LNKLAISTV
+415 LNKLAISTI

-519 SVDSNLNNIPTA
+519 SVDNNLNNIPTA

-551 WYTDVANTDEVFI
+551 WYTDVANTDGVFI

-579 DPLISKDNYIYV
+579 DPLTSKDNYIYV
-591 NKTISNST
+591 NKTTSNST

-631 TEIFNNY
+631 TEILNNY

-643 FDCNIIR
+643 FDCNIIK

-663 GNMIYGMHITQ
+663 GNMIYGIHTIQ
-674 ANDNIFSNNFIYSCA
+674 ANDNTFSNNFIYDCS
-689 QNVFSSLSKEISNN
+689 QSVFSSLSKEISNN

-756 SYASGQ
+756 SYATGQ

-772 SAIPSLVIVSFSQT
+772 SATPSLAIIAFSQT

>member
-159 VDDALDIADEAN
+159 VDDALDIADKAN
-171 TKADNAVSTANSASD
+171 TKADNAINTANSASD
-186 KADNAYSLAE
+186 KAGDAYNLAE

-213 LTSANGY
+213 LTSANG
-220 TDTKA
+220 
-225 SETLTSA
+225 
-232 NNYTDTK
+232 
-239 SSETLT
+239 
-245 SANGY
+245 
-250 TDTEVSEVLT
+250 
-260 SANGYTDTKASET
+260 
-273 LTSANNYTDT
+273 
-283 KSSETLTSAN
+283 
-293 GYTDTEV
+293 
-300 SEVLTS
+300 
-306 ANSYTDTKASE
+306 YTDTKASE

-519 SVDSNLNNIPTA
+519 SVDNNLNNVPTA
-531 NSYAWIGLVDYV
+531 NSYKWIGLVDYV
-543 NEDSKYLA
+543 DENSKYLA

-729 VNCALLNIGVFP
+729 VNCALLNIGAFP
-741 DIAVLGDSVSCIIET
+741 DIAILGDSASCIIET
-756 SYASGQ
+756 SYANGQ

-772 SAIPSLVIVSFSQT
+772 STGPSLAIVAFSQT

>member
-73 PTVDAAPDNNLVL
+73 PTVDEAPDNHLVV
-86 SQGIKPIKTKADA
+86 SQGIKPIKTKADE
-99 ADIKADAAV
+99 ADTKADSAV
-108 STANESNTKADSAV
+108 STANEANTKAGNAVNTANEANSKADSAV

-129 TKADSV
+129 TKAD
-135 VSIANEANTKAD
+135 
-147 NAVSVANEANTK
+147 NAVSVANVANTK
-159 VDDALDIADEAN
+159 VDDALDIADVAN
-171 TKADNAVSTANSASD
+171 TKADNAINTANSASD
-186 KADNAYSLAE
+186 KADAAYNLAE
-196 TNLTVA
+196 TNLTIA

-213 LTSANGY
+213 
-220 TDTKA
+220 
-225 SETLTSA
+225 
-232 NNYTDTK
+232 
-239 SSETLT
+239 
-245 SANGY
+245 
-250 TDTEVSEVLT
+250 
-260 SANGYTDTKASET
+260 
-273 LTSANNYTDT
+273 
-283 KSSETLTSAN
+283 
-293 GYTDTEV
+293 
-300 SEVLTS
+300 LTS

-322 NSYTDTEI
+322 NNYTDTEI

-338 SYVDDAVED
+338 SYVDGAVKD

-359 DLTSAITAK
+359 DLASAITAK

-381 RTIHYFSDGNTTLLD
+381 KTTHYFSDGNTTLLD
-396 AINTAT
+396 AINTAA
-402 TEPLIVTATKIDD
+402 TEPLIVTATKTDD
-415 LNKLAISTV
+415 LNKLAISTI

-519 SVDSNLNNIPTA
+519 SVDNNLNNIPTA
-531 NSYAWIGLVDYV
+531 NSYKWVGLVDYV
-543 NEDSKYLA
+543 DENSKYLA
-551 WYTDVANTDEVFI
+551 WYTDVTNTDGVFI

-579 DPLISKDNYIYV
+579 DPLTSKDNYIYV
-591 NKTISNST
+591 NKTTSNST

-631 TEIFNNY
+631 TEILNNY

-643 FDCNIIR
+643 FDCNIIK
-650 CLDNSNIKVYELS
+650 CLDNSNIKVYKLS
-663 GNMIYGMHITQ
+663 GNMIYGIHTIQ
-674 ANDNIFSNNFIYSCA
+674 ANDNTFSNNFIYDCS
-689 QNVFSSLSKEISNN
+689 QSVLSSLSNEVSNN
-703 YVHSFFQCTINNE
+703 YVHSFFQCIINNK

-722 YILRNTT
+722 YILKNTT
-729 VNCALLNIGVFP
+729 INCALLNIGVFP

-756 SYASGQ
+756 SYANGQ

-772 SAIPSLVIVSFSQT
+772 SATPSLAIIAFSQT

>member
-86 SQGIKPIKTKADA
+86 SQGIKPIKTKADE
-99 ADIKADAAV
+99 ADTKADSAV
-108 STANESNTKADSAV
+108 STANEANIKAGNAV

-129 TKADSV
+129 SKADSAV
-135 VSIANEANTKAD
+135 NTANEANTKAD

-186 KADNAYSLAE
+186 KADAAYNLAE
-196 TNLTVA
+196 TNLTIA
-202 KNYTDVEVSAA
+202 KNYTDVEVFAA
-213 LTSANGY
+213 LTSANG
-220 TDTKA
+220 
-225 SETLTSA
+225 
-232 NNYTDTK
+232 
-239 SSETLT
+239 
-245 SANGY
+245 
-250 TDTEVSEVLT
+250 
-260 SANGYTDTKASET
+260 
-273 LTSANNYTDT
+273 
-283 KSSETLTSAN
+283 
-293 GYTDTEV
+293 
-300 SEVLTS
+300 
-306 ANSYTDTKASE
+306 YTDTKASE

-330 LAEDTSLK
+330 LAEDISLK

-359 DLTSAITAK
+359 DLASAITAK

-381 RTIHYFSDGNTTLLD
+381 KTTHYFSDGNTTLLD
-396 AINTAT
+396 AINTAA
-402 TEPLIVTATKIDD
+402 TEPLIVTATKTDD
-415 LNKLAISTV
+415 LNKLAISTI

-531 NSYAWIGLVDYV
+531 NSYKWVGLVDYV
-543 NEDSKYLA
+543 DENSKYLA
-551 WYTDVANTDEVFI
+551 WYTDVANTDGVFI

-579 DPLISKDNYIYV
+579 DPLTSKDNYIYV
-591 NKTISNST
+591 NKTTSNST

-631 TEIFNNY
+631 TEILNNY

-643 FDCNIIR
+643 FDCNIIK

-663 GNMIYGMHITQ
+663 GNMIYGIHTIQ
-674 ANDNIFSNNFIYSCA
+674 ANDNTFSNNFIYDCS
-689 QNVFSSLSKEISNN
+689 QSVFSSLSKEISNN

-729 VNCALLNIGVFP
+729 VNCALLNIGAFP
-741 DIAVLGDSVSCIIET
+741 DIAILGDSVSCIIET
-756 SYASGQ
+756 SYATGQ

-772 SAIPSLVIVSFSQT
+772 STGPSLAIVAFSQT

>member
-171 TKADNAVSTANSASD
+171 TKADNAVSTANSARG
-186 KADNAYSLAE
+186 KADDAYSLAE

-239 SSETLT
+239 S
-245 SANGY
+245 
-250 TDTEVSEVLT
+250 
-260 SANGYTDTKASET
+260 
-273 LTSANNYTDT
+273 
-283 KSSETLTSAN
+283 
-293 GYTDTEV
+293 
-300 SEVLTS
+300 
-306 ANSYTDTKASE
+306 SE

-439 KNDCSFSDCL
+439 KNDCSFSNCL

-478 SFDFRGVKFRRW
+478 SFDFRGVKFRRC
-490 SILNAPAWSDAV
+490 SILNAPAWCDAV
-502 TYAKNDFVNY
+502 TYAINDFVNH

-519 SVDSNLNNIPTA
+519 SVDNNLNNIPTA
-531 NSYAWIGLVDYV
+531 NSYKWVGLVDYV
-543 NEDSKYLA
+543 DENSKYLA
-551 WYTDVANTDEVFI
+551 WYTDVANTDGVFI

-579 DPLISKDNYIYV
+579 DPLTSKDNYIYV
-591 NKTISNST
+591 NKTTSNST

-663 GNMIYGMHITQ
+663 GNMIYGIHTIQ

-689 QNVFSSLSKEISNN
+689 QSVFSSLSKEISNN

-729 VNCALLNIGVFP
+729 INCALLNIGVFP

-756 SYASGQ
+756 SYATGQ

-772 SAIPSLVIVSFSQT
+772 STGPSLAIVAFVRRFGRYGKYKIK

>member
-86 SQGIKPIKTKADA
+86 SQGIKPIKTKADE
-99 ADIKADAAV
+99 ADTKADSAV
-108 STANESNTKADSAV
+108 STANEANTKAGNAV

-129 TKADSV
+129 SKADSAV
-135 VSIANEANTKAD
+135 NTANEANTKAD

-171 TKADNAVSTANSASD
+171 TKADNAINTANSASD
-186 KADNAYSLAE
+186 KADDAYSLAE
-196 TNLTVA
+196 TNLTIA
-202 KNYTDVEVSAA
+202 KNYTDVEVFAA
-213 LTSANGY
+213 LTSANG
-220 TDTKA
+220 
-225 SETLTSA
+225 
-232 NNYTDTK
+232 
-239 SSETLT
+239 
-245 SANGY
+245 
-250 TDTEVSEVLT
+250 
-260 SANGYTDTKASET
+260 
-273 LTSANNYTDT
+273 
-283 KSSETLTSAN
+283 
-293 GYTDTEV
+293 
-300 SEVLTS
+300 
-306 ANSYTDTKASE
+306 YTDTKASE

-359 DLTSAITAK
+359 DLASAITAK

-381 RTIHYFSDGNTTLLD
+381 RTTHYFSDGNTTLLD

-519 SVDSNLNNIPTA
+519 SVDNNLNNIPTA
-531 NSYAWIGLVDYV
+531 NSYKWVGLVDYV
-543 NEDSKYLA
+543 DENSKYLA
-551 WYTDVANTDEVFI
+551 WYTDVANTDGVFI

-579 DPLISKDNYIYV
+579 DPLTSKDNYIYV
-591 NKTISNST
+591 NKTTSNST

-631 TEIFNNY
+631 TEILNNY
-638 IETVE
+638 IETVR
-643 FDCNIIR
+643 FDCNIIK
-650 CLDNSNIKVYELS
+650 CLDNSNIKVYKLS
-663 GNMIYGMHITQ
+663 GNMIYGIHTIQ
-674 ANDNIFSNNFIYSCA
+674 ANDNTFSNNFIYDCS
-689 QNVFSSLSKEISNN
+689 QSVLSSLSDEVSNN
-703 YVHSFFQCTINNE
+703 YVHSFFQCIINNK

-722 YILRNTT
+722 YILKNTT
-729 VNCALLNIGVFP
+729 INCALLNIGVFP

-756 SYASGQ
+756 SYANGQ

-772 SAIPSLVIVSFSQT
+772 STGPSLAIVAFSQT

>member
-73 PTVDAAPDNNLVL
+73 PTVDAARDNNLVL

-129 TKADSV
+129 TKAD
-135 VSIANEANTKAD
+135 

-186 KADNAYSLAE
+186 KADAAYNLAE
-196 TNLTVA
+196 TNLTIA

-213 LTSANGY
+213 
-220 TDTKA
+220 
-225 SETLTSA
+225 
-232 NNYTDTK
+232 
-239 SSETLT
+239 
-245 SANGY
+245 
-250 TDTEVSEVLT
+250 
-260 SANGYTDTKASET
+260 
-273 LTSANNYTDT
+273 
-283 KSSETLTSAN
+283 
-293 GYTDTEV
+293 
-300 SEVLTS
+300 LTS

-338 SYVDDAVED
+338 SYVDGAVKD

-359 DLTSAITAK
+359 DLASAITAK

-381 RTIHYFSDGNTTLLD
+381 KTTHYFSDGNTTLLD
-396 AINTAT
+396 AINTAA
-402 TEPLIVTATKIDD
+402 TEPLIVTATKTDD

-551 WYTDVANTDEVFI
+551 WYTDVANTDGVFI

-579 DPLISKDNYIYV
+579 DPLTSKDNYIYV
-591 NKTISNST
+591 NKTTSNST

-631 TEIFNNY
+631 TEILNNY

-643 FDCNIIR
+643 FDCNIIK

-663 GNMIYGMHITQ
+663 GNMIYGIHTIQ
-674 ANDNIFSNNFIYSCA
+674 ANDNTFSNNFIYDCS
-689 QNVFSSLSKEISNN
+689 QSVFSSLSKEISNN

-756 SYASGQ
+756 SYATGQ

-772 SAIPSLVIVSFSQT
+772 STGPSLAIVAFSQT

>member
-122 NTANEAN
+122 STANESN
-129 TKADSV
+129 TKADSAV
-135 VSIANEANTKAD
+135 NTANEANTKAD

-171 TKADNAVSTANSASD
+171 TKLDNAINTANSASD
-186 KADNAYSLAE
+186 KADAAYNLAE
-196 TNLTVA
+196 TNLTIA
-202 KNYTDVEVSAA
+202 ENYTDVEVSAA
-213 LTSANGY
+213 
-220 TDTKA
+220 
-225 SETLTSA
+225 
-232 NNYTDTK
+232 
-239 SSETLT
+239 
-245 SANGY
+245 
-250 TDTEVSEVLT
+250 
-260 SANGYTDTKASET
+260 
-273 LTSANNYTDT
+273 
-283 KSSETLTSAN
+283 
-293 GYTDTEV
+293 
-300 SEVLTS
+300 LTS

-359 DLTSAITAK
+359 DLASAITAK

-381 RTIHYFSDGNTTLLD
+381 KTTHYFSDGNTTLLD
-396 AINTAT
+396 AINTAA
-402 TEPLIVTATKIDD
+402 TEPLIVTATKTDD

-551 WYTDVANTDEVFI
+551 WYTDVANTDGVFI

-579 DPLISKDNYIYV
+579 DPLTSKDNYIYV
-591 NKTISNST
+591 NKTTSNST

-631 TEIFNNY
+631 TEILNNY

-643 FDCNIIR
+643 FDCNIIK

-663 GNMIYGMHITQ
+663 GNMIYGIHTIQ
-674 ANDNIFSNNFIYSCA
+674 ANDNTFSNNFIYDCS
-689 QNVFSSLSKEISNN
+689 QSVFSSLSKEISNN

-729 VNCALLNIGVFP
+729 VNCALLNIGAFP
-741 DIAVLGDSVSCIIET
+741 DIAILGDSVSCIIET
-756 SYASGQ
+756 SYANGQ

-772 SAIPSLVIVSFSQT
+772 STGPSLAIVAFSQT

>member
-37 DEVSKETVVT
+37 DEVSKETVIT

-99 ADIKADAAV
+99 ADTKADAAV

-186 KADNAYSLAE
+186 KADYAYSLAE

-245 SANGY
+245 SAN
-250 TDTEVSEVLT
+250 
-260 SANGYTDTKASET
+260 
-273 LTSANNYTDT
+273 
-283 KSSETLTSAN
+283 
-293 GYTDTEV
+293 
-300 SEVLTS
+300 
-306 ANSYTDTKASE
+306 
-317 TLTSA
+317 
-322 NSYTDTEI
+322 SYTDTEI

-338 SYVDDAVED
+338 SYVDDSIKDAV
-347 AIENQ
+347 ENQ

-359 DLTSAITAK
+359 DLISAITAK

-519 SVDSNLNNIPTA
+519 SVDNNLNNIPTA
-531 NSYAWIGLVDYV
+531 NSYKWVGLVDYV
-543 NEDSKYLA
+543 DENSKYLA
-551 WYTDVANTDEVFI
+551 WYTDVTNTDGVFI

-579 DPLISKDNYIYV
+579 DPLTSKDNYIYV
-591 NKTISNST
+591 NKTTSNST

-631 TEIFNNY
+631 TEILNNY

-643 FDCNIIR
+643 FDCNIIK
-650 CLDNSNIKVYELS
+650 CLDNSNIKVYKLS
-663 GNMIYGMHITQ
+663 GNMIYGIHTIQ
-674 ANDNIFSNNFIYSCA
+674 ANDNTFSNNFIYDCS
-689 QNVFSSLSKEISNN
+689 QSVLSSLSNEVSNN
-703 YVHSFFQCTINNE
+703 YVHSFFQCIINNK

-722 YILRNTT
+722 YILKNTT
-729 VNCALLNIGVFP
+729 INCALLNIGVFP

-756 SYASGQ
+756 SYATGQ

-772 SAIPSLVIVSFSQT
+772 STGPSLAIVAFSQT

>member
-135 VSIANEANTKAD
+135 VSIANGANTKAD

-159 VDDALDIADEAN
+159 VDDALDIAGEAN
-171 TKADNAVSTANSASD
+171 TKADNAVSTANSARG
-186 KADNAYSLAE
+186 KADDAYSLAE

-202 KNYTDVEVSAA
+202 KKYTDVEVSAA

-239 SSETLT
+239 
-245 SANGY
+245 
-250 TDTEVSEVLT
+250 
-260 SANGYTDTKASET
+260 
-273 LTSANNYTDT
+273 
-283 KSSETLTSAN
+283 
-293 GYTDTEV
+293 
-300 SEVLTS
+300 
-306 ANSYTDTKASE
+306 
-317 TLTSA
+317 
-322 NSYTDTEI
+322 I

-381 RTIHYFSDGNTTLLD
+381 RTTHYFSDGNTTLLD

-439 KNDCSFSDCL
+439 KNDCSFSNCL

-551 WYTDVANTDEVFI
+551 WYTDVANTNGVFI
-564 YNHVKTDT
+564 YDHVKTDT
-572 YADFNVF
+572 YADFNIF
-579 DPLISKDNYIYV
+579 NPLTSKDNYIYV
-591 NKTISNST
+591 NKTTSNST

-605 FLCGGIFNNTIKT
+605 FLCGSIFNNTIKT

-631 TEIFNNY
+631 TETFNNY

-663 GNMIYGMHITQ
+663 GNMIYGIHTIQ

-689 QNVFSSLSKEISNN
+689 QSVFSSLSKEISNN

-729 VNCALLNIGVFP
+729 INCALLNIGVFP
-741 DIAVLGDSVSCIIET
+741 DIAVLGDSVSCMIET
-756 SYASGQ
+756 SYATGQ

-772 SAIPSLVIVSFSQT
+772 STTPSLAIISFSQT

>member
-159 VDDALDIADEAN
+159 VDDALDIADKAN
-171 TKADNAVSTANSASD
+171 TKADNAVSTANSASG
-186 KADNAYSLAE
+186 KADDAYSLAE

-213 LTSANGY
+213 LTSANG
-220 TDTKA
+220 
-225 SETLTSA
+225 
-232 NNYTDTK
+232 
-239 SSETLT
+239 
-245 SANGY
+245 
-250 TDTEVSEVLT
+250 
-260 SANGYTDTKASET
+260 
-273 LTSANNYTDT
+273 
-283 KSSETLTSAN
+283 
-293 GYTDTEV
+293 
-300 SEVLTS
+300 
-306 ANSYTDTKASE
+306 YTDTKASE

-519 SVDSNLNNIPTA
+519 SVDNNLNNVPTA
-531 NSYAWIGLVDYV
+531 NSYKWIGLVDYV
-543 NEDSKYLA
+543 DENSKYLA

-729 VNCALLNIGVFP
+729 VNCALLNIGAFP
-741 DIAVLGDSVSCIIET
+741 DIAILGDSASCIIET
-756 SYASGQ
+756 SYANGQ

-772 SAIPSLVIVSFSQT
+772 STGPSLAIVAFSQT

>member
-129 TKADSV
+129 TKAD
-135 VSIANEANTKAD
+135 

-171 TKADNAVSTANSASD
+171 TKLDNAINTANSASD
-186 KADNAYSLAE
+186 KADAAYNLAE
-196 TNLTVA
+196 TNLTIA
-202 KNYTDVEVSAA
+202 KNYTDVEVFAA
-213 LTSANGY
+213 LTSANG
-220 TDTKA
+220 
-225 SETLTSA
+225 
-232 NNYTDTK
+232 
-239 SSETLT
+239 
-245 SANGY
+245 
-250 TDTEVSEVLT
+250 
-260 SANGYTDTKASET
+260 
-273 LTSANNYTDT
+273 
-283 KSSETLTSAN
+283 
-293 GYTDTEV
+293 
-300 SEVLTS
+300 
-306 ANSYTDTKASE
+306 YTDTKASE

-359 DLTSAITAK
+359 DLASAITAK

-381 RTIHYFSDGNTTLLD
+381 KTTHYFSDGNTTLLD
-396 AINTAT
+396 AINTAA
-402 TEPLIVTATKIDD
+402 TEPLIVTATKTDD
-415 LNKLAISTV
+415 LNKLAISTI

-439 KNDCSFSDCL
+439 KNDCSFSNCL

-551 WYTDVANTDEVFI
+551 WYTDVAYTDGVFI

-579 DPLISKDNYIYV
+579 DPLTSKDNYIYV
-591 NKTISNST
+591 NKTTSNST

-631 TEIFNNY
+631 TEILNNY

-643 FDCNIIR
+643 FDCNIIK

-663 GNMIYGMHITQ
+663 GNMIYGIHTIQ
-674 ANDNIFSNNFIYSCA
+674 ANDNTFSNNFIYDCS
-689 QNVFSSLSKEISNN
+689 QSVFSSLSKEISNN

-729 VNCALLNIGVFP
+729 VNCALLNIGAFP
-741 DIAVLGDSVSCIIET
+741 DIAILGDSVSCIIET
-756 SYASGQ
+756 SYATGQ

-772 SAIPSLVIVSFSQT
+772 STGPSLAIVAFSQT

>member
-159 VDDALDIADEAN
+159 VDDALDIADKAN
-171 TKADNAVSTANSASD
+171 TKADNAINTANSASD
-186 KADNAYSLAE
+186 KAGDAYNLAE

-213 LTSANGY
+213 
-220 TDTKA
+220 
-225 SETLTSA
+225 
-232 NNYTDTK
+232 
-239 SSETLT
+239 
-245 SANGY
+245 
-250 TDTEVSEVLT
+250 LT

-439 KNDCSFSDCL
+439 KNDCSFSNCL
-449 SAEPGEET
+449 SAELGEET

-579 DPLISKDNYIYV
+579 DPLTSKDNYIYV
-591 NKTISNST
+591 NKTTSNST

-729 VNCALLNIGVFP
+729 VNCALLNIGAFP
-741 DIAVLGDSVSCIIET
+741 DIAILGDSASCIIET
-756 SYASGQ
+756 SYANGQ

-772 SAIPSLVIVSFSQT
+772 STGPSLAIVAFSQT

>member
-186 KADNAYSLAE
+186 KADDAYSLAE

-202 KNYTDVEVSAA
+202 ENYTDVEVSAA
-213 LTSANGY
+213 
-220 TDTKA
+220 
-225 SETLTSA
+225 
-232 NNYTDTK
+232 
-239 SSETLT
+239 
-245 SANGY
+245 
-250 TDTEVSEVLT
+250 
-260 SANGYTDTKASET
+260 
-273 LTSANNYTDT
+273 
-283 KSSETLTSAN
+283 
-293 GYTDTEV
+293 
-300 SEVLTS
+300 LTS

-322 NSYTDTEI
+322 NDYTDAEI

-338 SYVDDAVED
+338 SYVDDSIED
-347 AIENQ
+347 AVENQ

-359 DLTSAITAK
+359 DLISAITAK

-381 RTIHYFSDGNTTLLD
+381 RTTHYFSDGNTTLLD

-551 WYTDVANTDEVFI
+551 WYTDVANTDGVFI

-579 DPLISKDNYIYV
+579 DPLTSKDNYIYV
-591 NKTISNST
+591 NKTTSNST

-689 QNVFSSLSKEISNN
+689 QNVFSSLSDEVSNN
-703 YVHSFFQCTINNE
+703 YVHSFFQCIINNK

-722 YILRNTT
+722 YILKNTT
-729 VNCALLNIGVFP
+729 INCALLNIGVFP

>member
-99 ADIKADAAV
+99 ADTKADAAV

-213 LTSANGY
+213 
-220 TDTKA
+220 
-225 SETLTSA
+225 
-232 NNYTDTK
+232 
-239 SSETLT
+239 
-245 SANGY
+245 
-250 TDTEVSEVLT
+250 LT

-551 WYTDVANTDEVFI
+551 WYTDVANTDGVFI

-591 NKTISNST
+591 NKTTSNST